1 MKDKVSII
9 TTYYKDKEFI
19 SNSLQSVLSQNYDD
33 KKFDIEYVIVDD
45 NGDDECHQIVENI
58 ISDYKGPIIIKHI
71 CTPINLGCG
80 GARRT
85 GISNATGNY
94 FMFLDADDYYLY
106 TNFVNRAYTKIKE
119 EDVDIIEYGVRFTNN
134 KFNKKDHCVKTPV
147 YVEKKSFAKA
157 MFEHG
162 IIRFSVWSK
171 IYKADIVH
179 SHMYSNSR
187 TYEDIRTIPIWI
199 YNAKRILIMNTIEIN
214 YRYTNKSIIHTNP
227 KETRFGTLYA
237 LEDICSYFKNDIDT
251 LKSIYKRALIDLK
264 AIMINSSSVD
274 KDFNKASSIN
284 TKILSYIFPENYKK
298 LTYNI

>member
-9 TTYYKDKEFI
+9 TTYYKDKDFI
-19 SNSLQSVLSQNYDD
+19 SNSLHSVLSQNYDN

-45 NGDDECHQIVENI
+45 NGCDECHQIVESI

-71 CTPINLGCG
+71 STPTNLGCG

-85 GISNATGNY
+85 GISNSTGNY

-119 EDVDIIEYGVRFTNN
+119 EDVDIIEYGVRFIDN
-134 KFNKKDHCVKTPV
+134 KFNKKDICVKTPV
-147 YVEKKSFAKA
+147 YVEKKNFAKA

-179 SHMYSNSR
+179 SHIYSNYR

-199 YNAKRILIMNTIEIN
+199 YNTKRILIMNTVEIN
-214 YRYTNKSIIHTNP
+214 YRYTNKSIIRTNP

-264 AIMINSSSVD
+264 ALMISSSSVD
-274 KDFNKASSIN
+274 EDFNKASSIN
-284 TKILSYIFPENYKK
+284 TKMLSYIFPENYKK